1 MYTDTS
7 LVFSLRY
14 KIILVFI
21 IHELD
26 FNFLF
31 QQNSENHTR
40 TKKCAVWGFVLGCER
55 GRTVTIVID

>member
-1 MYTDTS
+1 MYADTS

-40 TKKCAVWGFVLGCER
+40 TKNVLFGVLSLGVKEA
-55 GRTVTIVID
+55 GQLQLL